1 MLALGWDQMAY
12 VIDDA
17 LWRLINAAYSHLPPD
32 GDWLPI
38 LARPVTKPGAGL
50 KKHVG
55 KLVDAAA
62 AAVHDGET
70 KAALNLLALAF
81 HVNAEEA
88 RAKTGENG
96 LFRASKS
103 DFRATHIAT
112 VVAGLL
118 GHARA
123 TELPDPIIEYLRST
137 GNLLK
142 LGAAV
147 SRLHKSLIQFL
158 SRKKFLGVKSI
169 LAYADALFMLEH
181 SGKFYADKNTV
192 QGYTKED
199 IAEAASFILHLQDKR
214 GGVGDVDFGFSDD
227 EAISDGLYA
236 KILIKACKIRQ
247 YCEAEIL
254 IDAFDYRCEL
264 KKRAASISAPYP
276 ELEQSI
282 KLGYI
287 QAEMAK
293 AAAPF
298 IRIQGIRQGEVSL
311 ISVANE
317 IYQRSSDQI
326 VERRD
331 FPTPRYVFTFPDA
344 PAFRD
349 MIRYDGLTIEEKI
362 YVQEITSD
370 EHTNWEELRD
380 FELVPN
386 LTFLDLL
393 KVHRLFSFIS
403 RFNANTFKAN
413 IAEEPDVVYRSL
425 IPVFRN
431 EQFRRVLE
439 IALPAEK
446 VDDALRLLTWKSGDV
461 GVLDIQYRPI
471 IEGPTHLMVPMNIA
485 GTANWYRN
493 LTYTSKRRVIEDA
506 KEEGA
511 SKALA
516 AALAG
521 ETSWVRRE
529 YKTKLNGKTIEV
541 DVLCRLEDTLFVF
554 ECKHAFFPCNRFEL
568 RTSYKHI
575 QTASKQLTRIVDL
588 LQAPKTEL
596 ELYKRLG
603 WPATP
608 AKSIVTCIVSCNGMF
623 PGLRLNGHPVR
634 RISELVNMIETG
646 DIKFMQA
653 RTIDTDTGPDA
664 EVSDAFVHSMWDSD
678 KLTASFLIDY
688 IKNDKLNNIH
698 FDSLIDVDIQWQI
711 DDFTLTLH
719 TYAMDPEKAATAFR
733 PAGE

>member
-1 MLALGWDQMAY
+1 MAFL
-12 VIDDA
+12 IDDG
-17 LWRLINAAYSHLPPD
+17 LWKLVNAAYSHLPPD
-32 GDWLPI
+32 GDWLQI
-38 LARPVTKPGAGL
+38 LARPDTKPGASL
-50 KKHVG
+50 KKHIG

-62 AAVHDGET
+62 TAVHEGEA

-88 RAKTGENG
+88 RVKTGENG

-103 DFRATHIAT
+103 DFRPTHIAT

-118 GHARA
+118 PHARA
-123 TELPDPIIEYLRST
+123 TALPDPIIEYLRST
-137 GNLLK
+137 SNLLK
-142 LGAAV
+142 LCAAV

-169 LAYADALFMLEH
+169 LAYTDALFMLEH
-181 SGKFYADKNTV
+181 DGKFYADKNTI

-214 GGVGDVDFGFSDD
+214 GGVSDVDFGFSDD
-227 EAISDGLYA
+227 DAISDGLYA

-254 IDAFDYRCEL
+254 IDAFDYKCVL
-264 KKRAASISAPYP
+264 KRRAVSLSAPYP
-276 ELEQSI
+276 QLEQSI

-293 AAAPF
+293 AAATF
-298 IRIQGIRQGEVSL
+298 IRIQGIQQGETSL
-311 ISVANE
+311 IAVANQ
-317 IYQRSSDQI
+317 IYERLSDQI

-331 FPTPRYVFTFPDA
+331 FPISRYVFTFPDA

-362 YVQEITSD
+362 YVQEITSY

-380 FELVPN
+380 FELIPN

-393 KVHRLFSFIS
+393 RIHRLFSFIS
-403 RFNANTFKAN
+403 RFNANTFKAK
-413 IAEEPDVVYRSL
+413 IVEEPDVVYRSL

-431 EQFRRVLE
+431 EQFRRALE
-439 IALPAEK
+439 IAVPAEK
-446 VDDALRLLTWKSGDV
+446 VDDALSLLTWKSGDI
-461 GVLDIQYRPI
+461 GILDIQYRPI
-471 IEGPTHLMVPMNIA
+471 IVGPTHLMVPMNIA

-493 LTYTSKRRVIEDA
+493 LTYTSRRRVIEDA
-506 KEEGA
+506 EEEGA
-511 SKALA
+511 SKSLA
-516 AALAG
+516 AALASAT
-521 ETSWVRRE
+521 EWVRRE
-529 YKTKLNGKTIEV
+529 YETKLNGKTIEI
-541 DVLCRLEDTLFVF
+541 DVVCRLEDTLFLF

-603 WPATP
+603 WPEKPAT
-608 AKSIVTCIVSCNGMF
+608 SIVTCIVSCNGMF

-634 RISELVNMIETG
+634 HIGELVNMVETG
-646 DIKFMQA
+646 DIKFTEA
-653 RTIDTDTGPDA
+653 RTIDTDTGLGI
-664 EVSDAFVHSMWDSD
+664 EVSNSFTHNMWDNNE
-678 KLTASFLIDY
+678 LTASFLIDY
-688 IKNDKLNNIH
+688 IKNDKLNDVH
-698 FDSLIDVDIQWQI
+698 FESLIDVDIQWEI
-711 DDFTLTLH
+711 DDFTLTFH
-719 TYAMDPEKAATAFR
+719 TYAMDPQKAAAAFR
-733 PAGE
+733 PAG